1 MMELFSLI
9 DTMWPPAAPLKAPG
23 HGPAFKETTHLPPPS
38 FCYILTA
45 HPNLGQIDAIEEDSI
60 SKLYQPPIP
69 RFLRE
74 ILQTDGPCTRC
85 SFYARVIY
93 QRPQVNS
100 LLLEPRE
107 MWLVVTDVTLQTQD
121 EGSGLPRTVPVR
133 VAPSCVLGQEVRD
146 TLSEATSQSFFFR
159 DALRD
164 QGPIPK
170 STADKTPVMATRT
183 EPEPPA
189 CGAGTAAGDAG
200 GHSRVVCWGIT
211 LDRCRSHL
219 KPLPGASLFKT
230 NKKLEHLNACFCPS
244 VSTPLWTPRPAGAQV
259 PSVKWWYLHMS
270 CAHPPTFFF

>member
-1 MMELFSLI
+1 MLVSREKQHNPSL
-9 DTMWPPAAPLKAPG
+9 TGPSRETAAPASKEVFIKETIYINSVFESFNNTFMLYFCL
-23 HGPAFKETTHLPPPS
+23 HFKQETTHLPPPS

-164 QGPIPK
+164 QGQ
-170 STADKTPVMATRT
+170 
-183 EPEPPA
+183 
-189 CGAGTAAGDAG
+189 
-200 GHSRVVCWGIT
+200 VVCVGRTVLLLPKPQLGVASGAWELTSPVRLDELDSVTRVNSICSVQVFVECLT
-211 LDRCRSHL
+211 LD
-219 KPLPGASLFKT
+219 A
-230 NKKLEHLNACFCPS
+230 
-244 VSTPLWTPRPAGAQV
+244 
-259 PSVKWWYLHMS
+259 
-270 CAHPPTFFF
+270 